1 MHIEP
6 GIVSPEK
13 IILSYVTAVGAIGYL
28 IHLSAT
34 EIKKRGLLPLLIR
47 SLMSTVLV
55 FCFFQVLPHYPIG
68 VSEVHLIL
76 GSTLFLVFGPAA
88 AAFGLTVGL
97 LTQGIFFAPFDLPQ
111 IGMNIT
117 TLLVPLYAMSMIAKK
132 FISEDTAYVDLKYS
146 QVLKLSL
153 LYQGGVVMWVGF
165 WAVYGQGFAMENI
178 QSIATF
184 GLAYMSVVL
193 LEPLIDVGILAIAK
207 YASSLKGSMLVQN
220 RLYQAS

>member
-13 IILSYVTAVGAIGYL
+13 IVLSYVTAVGAIGYL
-28 IHLSAT
+28 MHLSAT
-34 EIKKRGLLPLLIR
+34 EIKKRGLLSLLIR

-55 FCFFQVLPHYPIG
+55 FCFFQVLPHYPVG

-88 AAFGLTVGL
+88 AAFGLTAGL

-117 TLLVPLYAMSMIAKK
+117 TLLAPLYAMSMIAKN
-132 FISEDTAYVDLKYS
+132 FISEETAYVDLKYS
-146 QVLKLSL
+146 QAFKLSL
-153 LYQGGVVMWVGF
+153 IYQGGVVMWVGF
-165 WAVYGQGFAMENI
+165 MLPI
-178 QSIATF
+178 STF
-184 GLAYMSVVL
+184 C
-193 LEPLIDVGILAIAK
+193 
-207 YASSLKGSMLVQN
+207 
-220 RLYQAS
+220 R